1 MAKLEVL
8 LATTD
13 QSNFDKLEEMNIQS
27 DIIIAN
33 QSDFSEIQK
42 TTKDGKNIT
51 MISTTE
57 RGVGRNRNLAMLF
70 SSGDI
75 CILADDDMRFDDDYT
90 TIVEDAF
97 ENNPRADIIIFN
109 IDTIGDQSAKRR
121 NNKKVKRIRIFNCLN
136 YGAARIAYRRES
148 IEKVNLSFSLLFGGG
163 CKYCSGEDSLFLTS
177 ALRSGLKIYT
187 FPKRLATVLQ
197 TSSSWFTG
205 YNEKYFHDKGCWVAA
220 AFRRTANLWA
230 FMLGIRFR
238 KANPKIRFPKILK
251 LMFLGIR
258 DFKKST
264 KRI

>member
-121 NNKKVKRIRIFNCLN
+121 NNKKVKRIRIFNPLLN
-136 YGAARIAYRRES
+136 AEVKNKLSSPLQYLQPPPKRSEKDKFTFS
-148 IEKVNLSFSLLFGGG
+148 IDSLL
-163 CKYCSGEDSLFLTS
+163 
-177 ALRSGLKIYT
+177 
-187 FPKRLATVLQ
+187 
-197 TSSSWFTG
+197 
-205 YNEKYFHDKGCWVAA
+205 
-220 AFRRTANLWA
+220 
-230 FMLGIRFR
+230 
-238 KANPKIRFPKILK
+238 
-251 LMFLGIR
+251 
-258 DFKKST
+258 
-264 KRI
+264 